1 METTQLNQL
10 KINVTNIKSI
20 LIAGKKQEKKISS
33 KKTSLIRRE
42 RERVQKV
49 EKESLLEKV
58 SSPIKSVGGA
68 IGRATSGFKMG
79 IGGFL
84 TNVLLGWLL
93 NALPSII
100 SKVKEIYNDVKPI
113 IEGAFKTLES
123 VFNGAKFLYES
134 VINLGESIK
143 NSEPIKNTVK
153 IFTDLSND
161 FGNLLTDAKNFV
173 KQFLNLGDEEI
184 SNLPGVSQ
192 TSLAD
197 QSGGLGTL
205 DPLAPKSNSNIQSRE
220 EGGEILNTTQPNQQV
235 PREDKRV
242 NGFRLFPIVTNKR
255 TKNYKTNKENID
267 KFTNI
272 FNRFKLFGMG
282 GGLSSMFGLNGG
294 GSGGESGGGGL
305 NIPDVISSPVGSQK
319 MYDYMRSKGMSDTH
333 AKGLLANMIRES
345 SLNPTI
351 KGDKGMSVGLFQ
363 WHAGRAVKMYK
374 ALGNNWTDWKKQID
388 YALIEP
394 GEPGPQYLAT
404 QFSSPQEAADWWMR
418 KWERPEHP
426 GRDSIKHKSI
436 IKGFSLNTVTP
447 TPASNG
453 NLKVSFNK
461 NNNTQYVLM
470 PMIQREVVTQPVPVS
485 DGSDSLLLNITKI
498 EHDHNQELFALV

>member
-1 METTQLNQL
+1 M
-10 KINVTNIKSI
+10 
-20 LIAGKKQEKKISS
+20 
-33 KKTSLIRRE
+33 
-42 RERVQKV
+42 
-49 EKESLLEKV
+49 
-58 SSPIKSVGGA
+58 
-68 IGRATSGFKMG
+68 
-79 IGGFL
+79 
-84 TNVLLGWLL
+84 
-93 NALPSII
+93 
-100 SKVKEIYNDVKPI
+100 
-113 IEGAFKTLES
+113 
-123 VFNGAKFLYES
+123 
-134 VINLGESIK
+134 
-143 NSEPIKNTVK
+143 
-153 IFTDLSND
+153 
-161 FGNLLTDAKNFV
+161 

-184 SNLPGVSQ
+184 PNLPGVSQ

-255 TKNYKTNKENID
+255 TKNYKTSKENID

-294 GSGGESGGGGL
+294 GSGGVPGPLSTGGRGGGYTNAGAVYNYL
-305 NIPDVISSPVGSQK
+305 L
-319 MYDYMRSKGMSDTH
+319 SKGMSANH
-333 AKGLLANMIRES
+333 AKGIVANISRES
-345 SLNPTI
+345 SFQI
-351 KGDKGMSVGLFQ
+351 GAIGDNGQSFGLFQ
-363 WHAGRAVKMYK
+363 WNNGAGRYGPMKAAVPDWQT
-374 ALGNNWTDWKKQID
+374 NWKSQID
-388 YALIEP
+388 YALREAT
-394 GEPGPQYLAT
+394 GPQYLNT
-404 QFSSPQEAADWWMR
+404 QFSTAGEAAHWWMAN
-418 KWERPEHP
+418 WENPAA
-426 GRDSIKHKSI
+426 SIQAKYSPSVYEDLINKMGLKSNMPNTP
-436 IKGFSLNTVTP
+436 SLTP

-498 EHDHNQELFALV
+498 QHDHNQELFALV